1 MSFMTITGSQ
11 SMEKSRAGSPMTRPH
26 GLKPTVGTSFAM
38 LMAMTRMRLQLRLT
52 RQLVK
57 RHARLSFV
65 VRQRLVKAVPTRKA
79 QSPVMGHLWVRMKSL

>member
-1 MSFMTITGSQ
+1 
-11 SMEKSRAGSPMTRPH
+11 MTRPH
-26 GLKPTVGTSFAM
+26 GLKLTVGTSFAT
-38 LMAMTRMRLQLRLT
+38 LMAMIRTQLQLRLT

-79 QSPVMGHLWVRMKSL
+79 QSPVMEHPWVRMKSL